1 MIHGFK
7 LMKTQLMIAGTIL
20 FVSAILVFSMSTSM
34 TVNADDS
41 DSQAT
46 HYTVNLEESLSLDD
60 SVDVTSENSV
70 SEPKHHYVYLSE
82 SLTLSDSTG

>member
-20 FVSAILVFSMSTSM
+20 FVSAILVFPVSTSM
-34 TVNADDS
+34 MVNADDS

-46 HYTVNLEESLSLDD
+46 HYAVNIEESLSLDD
-60 SVDVTSENSV
+60 SVAVTSENSV
-70 SEPKHHYVYLSE
+70 SEPKHYYVYLSE
-82 SLTLSDSTG
+82 SLILSDSTG

>member
-1 MIHGFK
+1 
-7 LMKTQLMIAGTIL
+7 MIAGTIF
-20 FVSAILVFSMSTSM
+20 FVSAILIFPVSTSM

-46 HYTVNLEESLSLDD
+46 HYTVNIEENLSLDD
-60 SVDVTSENSV
+60 SVGVTSENSV
-70 SEPKHHYVYLSE
+70 REPKHYTVNLSE

>member
-1 MIHGFK
+1 MIHDFK
-7 LMKTQLMIAGTIL
+7 LMKTQLMIAGTIF
-20 FVSAILVFSMSTSM
+20 FVSAILIFPVSTSM

-46 HYTVNLEESLSLDD
+46 HYTVNIEESLSLDD
-60 SVDVTSENSV
+60 SVGVTSENSV
-70 SEPKHHYVYLSE
+70 REPKHYTVNLSE